1 MARSKTNNPV
11 TLGEDTPLDTEGL
24 SAAQN
29 LMGAVRGEYSDER
42 DLLNQLLGQAQMAS
56 AFAKFS
62 ETVSTSKL
70 AYVKENKLYRAIKGQ
85 KSGNGFGF
93 LTGTW
98 EEFCGLL
105 GVTSRK
111 VDEDISN
118 LQSFGEEAL
127 ESMSRIG
134 IGYRE
139 LRQYRRLPDDQKL
152 ALIEVAKAGDKEAF
166 VDLAEEIIAR
176 HAREKET
183 LQQKADDTAANYQAQ
198 AEVLSDKNAK
208 IDKLSAELRKAKR
221 RVADTPHDEVG
232 VELAREVAGYAIAA
246 EAAVRG
252 DLRKGVEALVMH
264 SDVEGK
270 DSKAII
276 HGFLLQVERAVNEIR
291 AEFDVPYTLDAE
303 VLPGLVG
310 AVTED

>member
-11 TLGEDTPLDTEGL
+11 ILGEDTPLDTEGL

-29 LMGAVRGEYSDER
+29 LMGAVQGEYTEER
-42 DLLNQLLGQAQMAS
+42 DLVNQLLGQAQMADS
-56 AFAKFS
+56 FAKFS
-62 ETVSTSKL
+62 LTVSTSKL
-70 AYVKENKLYRAIKGQ
+70 NFVKENKLYRSLSGKKTADGQ
-85 KSGNGFGF
+85 QFS
-93 LTGTW
+93 GTW
-98 EEFCGLL
+98 DEFCQLL
-105 GVTSRK
+105 GRSRQQ
-111 VDEDISN
+111 VDEDILN
-118 LQSFGEEAL
+118 LKVLGEDAL
-127 ESMSRIG
+127 ESMSRMG

-176 HAREKET
+176 HAREKEA
-183 LQQKADDTAANYQAQ
+183 LQQKADDTAANYEAQ

-208 IDKLSAELRKAKR
+208 IDRLSAELRKAKR

-232 VELAREVAGYAIAA
+232 IELAREVAGYAVAA